1 MASFSAY
8 TKPINARKAAKCS
21 KTKKEKEHVRTEDN
35 AIKLGRKFWSKLSPG
50 NWLLPQFFHE
60 KEYLISCFWPALS
73 SFPIWPA
80 LSFFTVTGS
89 PFQPR
94 PLPAVAC
101 ANRIIG
107 CESIDLMWLADATS
121 HLWKMGKTRGRIKEQ
136 ASTVHTCRDRSFCAW
151 RWQVPSSPSRGTLE
165 TCLVV

>member
-1 MASFSAY
+1 MF
-8 TKPINARKAAKCS
+8 KDKKRK
-21 KTKKEKEHVRTEDN
+21 KEHVRTEDN
-35 AIKLGRKFWSKLSPG
+35 AVKLGCKCWSKRCPLVPVCYYK
-50 NWLLPQFFHE
+50 FFM
-60 KEYLISCFWPALS
+60 KRTFVSCFWPALS